1 MKANKKNPFIT
12 KKEEAVLTI
21 VALNK
26 KKVDLDTI
34 KLIAKEAN
42 LKASTLKRAWD
53 NFVQTGGRTVDR
65 RFKTGSGTIKMKPS
79 VVCNN
84 HKRKDVSTSEAG
96 TIIKY
101 YMTNK
106 ISSRELC
113 NKYNISVGQFYSWL
127 KELRVSGTLL
137 GRKIFDTKKYAKP
150 EVKDVIWYY
159 REPKTERK
167 SITRLSIMEKANYR
181 RVAEVLLAYL

>member
-34 KLIAKEAN
+34 KLVAKEAN

-96 TIIKY
+96 TIIK
-101 YMTNK
+101 
-106 ISSRELC
+106 
-113 NKYNISVGQFYSWL
+113 
-127 KELRVSGTLL
+127 
-137 GRKIFDTKKYAKP
+137 
-150 EVKDVIWYY
+150 
-159 REPKTERK
+159 
-167 SITRLSIMEKANYR
+167 
-181 RVAEVLLAYL
+181 